1 MGLIRAALNSV
12 SSTLGDQ
19 FKEFVTC
26 PAIEKDVLIQRGIV
40 NHGKGNSNPSEG
52 IISNGSGI
60 VVPKGM
66 AMMIVDN
73 GEVVEFTA
81 EAGTYTFDKST
92 EPSIFTGELG
102 KSIIDTIKTIGK
114 RITYGGQTAR
124 DQRVYYVNTLVIAG
138 NKFGSPQPKK
148 ITDEKYGMLEVTFF
162 GEYAF
167 QVVDPVLLVQN
178 VIGANPKDTLTYGE
192 IIGSQLKSKFV
203 EQFTQ
208 AVSVVM
214 RKNKVSFGDMGLY
227 GSDISEEMNHVLD
240 DSWKSKYGLVITDV
254 AIGDINLTEASMQRV
269 NKVDD
274 ASIFSNKDLQS
285 GLMASATAD
294 AMKAAASNEN
304 GAMMGF
310 AGMNM
315 ASSTGASVISAV
327 NSSNV
332 EAKSNNAN
340 VNNEA
345 DSNNTSSDIP
355 KFCSECGTPT
365 NGGKFCSNCGHKLV

>member
-26 PAIEKDVLIQRGIV
+26 PTIEKDVLIQRGMV
-40 NHGKGNSNPSEG
+40 NHGKGNYNPSEG
-52 IISNGSGI
+52 VISNGSGI

-81 EAGTYTFDKST
+81 EAGTYTFDKSS

-102 KSIIDTIKTIGK
+102 KGIIDTIKTIGK

-124 DQRVYYVNTLVIAG
+124 DQRVYYVNTLIITG

-178 VIGANPKDTLTYGE
+178 VIGANPKDTLTYDE
-192 IIGSQLKSKFV
+192 IIGTQLKSKFV

-214 RKNKVSFGDMGLY
+214 RKKKVSFGDMGLY
-227 GSDISEEMNHVLD
+227 GNDISEEMNHVLD

-315 ASSTGASVISAV
+315 ASSTGASVINAV
-327 NSSNV
+327 NTSNV

-345 DSNNTSSDIP
+345 NSNNTSSDIP

>member
-81 EAGTYTFDKST
+81 EEGTYTFDKST

-178 VIGANPKDTLTYGE
+178 VIGANPKDTLTYDE
-192 IIGSQLKSKFV
+192 IIGTQLKSKFV

-345 DSNNTSSDIP
+345 DSNNNSSDIP

>member
-178 VIGANPKDTLTYGE
+178 VIGANPKDTLTYDE
-192 IIGSQLKSKFV
+192 IIGSQLKNKFV

-227 GSDISEEMNHVLD
+227 GNDISEEMNHVLD

>member
-81 EAGTYTFDKST
+81 EEGTYTFDKSS

-178 VIGANPKDTLTYGE
+178 VIGANPKDTLTYDE
-192 IIGSQLKSKFV
+192 IIGSQLKNKFV

-227 GSDISEEMNHVLD
+227 GNDISEEMNHVLD

>member
-178 VIGANPKDTLTYGE
+178 VIGANPKDTLTYDE
-192 IIGSQLKSKFV
+192 IIGTQLKSKFV

>member
-26 PAIEKDVLIQRGIV
+26 PTIEKDVLIQRGMV
-40 NHGKGNSNPSEG
+40 NHGKGNYNPSEG
-52 IISNGSGI
+52 VISNGSGI

-81 EAGTYTFDKST
+81 EEGTYTFDKSS

-102 KSIIDTIKTIGK
+102 KGIIDTIKTIGK

-124 DQRVYYVNTLVIAG
+124 DQRVYYVNTLVITG

-178 VIGANPKDTLTYGE
+178 VIGANPKDTLTYDE
-192 IIGSQLKSKFV
+192 IIGTQLKSKFV

-208 AVSVVM
+208 AVSSVM
-214 RKNKVSFGDMGLY
+214 RKKKVSFGDMGLY
-227 GSDISEEMNHVLD
+227 GNDISEEMNHVLD

-315 ASSTGASVISAV
+315 ASSTGASVIGAV
-327 NSSNV
+327 NSSN
-332 EAKSNNAN
+332 NGN
-340 VNNEA
+340 VNNENS
-345 DSNNTSSDIP
+345 SNNTSSDIP

>member
-315 ASSTGASVISAV
+315 ASSTGASVINAV
-327 NSSNV
+327 NTSNV

-345 DSNNTSSDIP
+345 NSNNTSSDIP

>member
-178 VIGANPKDTLTYGE
+178 VIGANPKDTLTYDE
-192 IIGSQLKSKFV
+192 IIGTQLKSKFV

-332 EAKSNNAN
+332 EAKSNNAD
-340 VNNEA
+340 VHNEA
-345 DSNNTSSDIP
+345 NSNNNSSDIP

>member
-81 EAGTYTFDKST
+81 EEGTYTFDKSS

-178 VIGANPKDTLTYGE
+178 VIGANPKDTLTYDE

-332 EAKSNNAN
+332 EAKPNNAM
-340 VNNEA
+340 
-345 DSNNTSSDIP
+345 I
-355 KFCSECGTPT
+355 K
-365 NGGKFCSNCGHKLV
+365 